1 MKVGDAQ
8 LLNRS
13 TGVFVAFGKKRKD
26 LYFDNLLLIM
36 VTIHTMHSPLTLF
49 YQFIWWLKFLQTL

>member
-49 YQFIWWLKFLQTL
+49 YQFI